1 MKRKRTFT
9 KSYIFIN
16 LIYICIYIFIYI
28 YIYIDINMKEQ
39 HCDVNKGLIFYGNNL
54 TLSVIST
61 KYITSMYITN
71 CAYSKN
77 NSISLI
83 LFPVTSTTSQVNS
96 CLSILHSF
104 FDKSFVLFLYFL
116 LVVLGSILFFPV

>member
-1 MKRKRTFT
+1 
-9 KSYIFIN
+9 
-16 LIYICIYIFIYI
+16 
-28 YIYIDINMKEQ
+28 MKEQ

-54 TLSVIST
+54 TLSVVST
-61 KYITSMYITN
+61 NYITSMYITN

-77 NSISLI
+77 NPISLI